1 MPRPIIVAAPL
12 FAAALILG
20 ACSEQNASASDIE
33 EVLVDAGATKDQADC
48 AATEID
54 KALTQDEMND
64 LAKADTAGDIPDK
77 IDEQIQPILA
87 ECLSEGGGSTDDGE
101 TDETT
106 STTAEGESTESTTTT
121 TAAG

>member
-12 FAAALILG
+12 FAAALIVG
-20 ACSEQNASASDIE
+20 ACSEKNASASDIQ
-33 EVLVDAGATKDQADC
+33 EVLEDAGASKDQADC

-54 KALTQDEMND
+54 KALNQDEMND

-77 IDEQIQPILA
+77 IDELIQPILA
-87 ECLSEGGGSTDDGE
+87 QCLSESSTDDGE
-101 TDETT
+101 GTT
-106 STTAEGESTESTTTT
+106 TTTAEGESTESTTTT